1 MTQVAVDQAE
11 AVVTQ
16 LFGTPEGR
24 RDPYPLYQRLRDL
37 AAIHVSPSFGA
48 LLTRYADCLAVMH
61 DPRLIRGYTLT
72 QDVLHPDW
80 RERPSFVAAERWLL
94 MLDGADHTRLR
105 RLVSKAFTPRTVE
118 RLRPRIEAM
127 VDELLGPIA
136 EAGGGEFMAELAFA
150 LPVRVIAELLGV
162 PREDCE
168 PFRAWTSDIVAVLEV
183 DAPAERLDAADRAQ
197 LQVTAYFDGLLNEKQ
212 KHPADDLISELLAV
226 ESDGDRLTRDEII
239 SLASLLFGAGFE
251 TTTNLAGNGLLGLL
265 RHPDQLEL
273 LRDDPA
279 LATRLP
285 DELLRYDGTVQL
297 VPRLAAEQVTV
308 GDVTL
313 PAGTPVMAV
322 VGAGN
327 HDPARYEQ
335 PDRLDLRRKD
345 IRPLTFGGGV
355 HFCLGAAL
363 ARLEIEILFGKL
375 ATRFGV
381 IELVG
386 DTPYRDTLTLRGP
399 MQVPITVKQ
408 VRRESSVVDSAV
420 PVPVPVTAPVVVG
433 SAAGPG
439 ALPLRPPDGDD
450 LAWRNRYRR
459 HRESAASPSPDTAQV
474 AALFGRIG
482 FFGGCSEAEL
492 NSLASTAFPIAFAPG
507 ELLCAAGA
515 EALECYVL
523 AEGSV
528 SVRAEGKQLATLGA
542 DDVVGERGPVLGTPR
557 SADVVAMTH
566 VNAYAIS
573 RDRLQRLLAES
584 ARARA
589 GVEDALAKR
598 YAGPSAPPLSS

>member
-1 MTQVAVDQAE
+1 MTQIAVDEAE

-16 LFGTPEGR
+16 LFATPEGR
-24 RDPYPLYQRLRDL
+24 RAPYPLYHRLREL
-37 AAIHVSPSFGA
+37 APIHMSPSFGA
-48 LLTRYADCLAVMH
+48 LLTRYGDCLSVMH

-80 RERPSFVAAERWLL
+80 RARPAFVAAERWLL

-127 VDELLGPIA
+127 VDELLAPFA
-136 EAGGGEFMAELAFA
+136 EAGGGDFMVELAFP

-168 PFRAWTSDIVAVLEV
+168 PFRAWTSDIVAVLEM
-183 DAPAERLDAADRAQ
+183 DAPTERLDAADRSQ
-197 LQVTAYFDGLLNEKQ
+197 LQVTAYFDDLLNEKQ
-212 KHPADDLISELLAV
+212 QRPADDLISELLAV
-226 ESDGDRLTRDEII
+226 ESDGDRLTRDEVI

-273 LRDDPA
+273 LRDEPA
-279 LATRLP
+279 LSARLP
-285 DELLRYDGTVQL
+285 DELLRYDGTVQV
-297 VPRLAAEQVTV
+297 VPRLAAEEVTV
-308 GDVTL
+308 ADVTL
-313 PAGTPVMAV
+313 PAGTPIMAV

-327 HDPARYEQ
+327 HDPARYEE

-363 ARLEIEILFGKL
+363 ARLETEILFGKL
-375 ATRFGV
+375 VSRFGV
-381 IELVG
+381 IELAG
-386 DTPYRDTLTLRGP
+386 ETPYRDTLTLRGP
-399 MQVPITVKQ
+399 IQV
-408 VRRESSVVDSAV
+408 
-420 PVPVPVTAPVVVG
+420 PVVVG
-433 SAAGPG
+433 QARRGTSPLDSSVPATNPVAAHPDPDTG
-439 ALPLRPPDGDD
+439 ALPLRPPRGDD
-450 LAWRNRYRR
+450 LAWRNRYRCQV
-459 HRESAASPSPDTAQV
+459 ESGTGPSPDDARV
-474 AALFGRIG
+474 AALFGRIA
-482 FFGGCSEAEL
+482 FFEGCSDEEL
-492 NSLASTAFPIAFAPG
+492 HSLASTAFPIAFSSG
-507 ELLCAAGA
+507 EMLCETGA
-515 EALECYVL
+515 ESLECYVI
-523 AEGSV
+523 AEGFV
-528 SVRAEGKQLATLGA
+528 SVRADGKELATLGP
-542 DDVVGERGPVLGTPR
+542 DDVVGERGPLLGAPR
-557 SADVVAMTH
+557 SADVVAITH

-589 GVEDALAKR
+589 GVEDAMAKR
-598 YAGPSAPPLSS
+598 YGNAGTSSLSS

>member
-1 MTQVAVDQAE
+1 MTKVVVDEAE

-16 LFGTPEGR
+16 LLATAEGR
-24 RDPYPLYQRLRDL
+24 RDPYPLYHRLRDL
-37 AAIHVSPSFGA
+37 APVHVSPNFGA

-61 DPRLIRGYTLT
+61 DPRLIRGYVVT
-72 QDVLHPDW
+72 QDVIHPDW
-80 RERPSFVAAERWLL
+80 RARPAFLAAERWLL

-127 VDELLGPIA
+127 VDELLDPIA
-136 EAGGGEFMAELAFA
+136 EAGGGDFMAELAFP

-168 PFRAWTSDIVAVLEV
+168 PFRAWTGDIVAVLEL
-183 DAPAERLDAADRAQ
+183 DAPAERLDAADRSQ
-197 LQVTAYFDGLLNEKQ
+197 LQVTAYFENLLNDKQ
-212 KHPADDLISELLAV
+212 KHPGDDLISELLAV
-226 ESDGDRLTRDEII
+226 ESDGDRLTRDEVI

-265 RHPDQLEL
+265 HHPDQLEL

-279 LATRLP
+279 LSAKLP
-285 DELLRYDGTVQL
+285 DELLRYDGTVQI
-297 VPRLAAEQVTV
+297 VPRLAAEEVAV

-313 PAGTPVMAV
+313 SAGMPILAV

-327 HDPARYEQ
+327 HDPGHYEQ

-363 ARLEIEILFGKL
+363 ARLETEILFGKM
-375 ATRFGV
+375 AARFGTV
-381 IELVG
+381 ELAG

-399 MQVPITVKQ
+399 IQVPVAVQ
-408 VRRESSVVDSAV
+408 QSRRETSRVTSTIPA
-420 PVPVPVTAPVVVG
+420 TAPV
-433 SAAGPG
+433 AAPPVSHTGT
-439 ALPLRPPDGDD
+439 LPLRPTDGDD

-459 HRESAASPSPDTAQV
+459 RVESAAGPSPDKDAV
-474 AALFGRIG
+474 AALFGRIA
-482 FFGGCSEAEL
+482 FFEGCSDAEL
-492 NSLASTAFPIAFAPG
+492 HSLAATAFPIAFSSG
-507 ELLCAAGA
+507 ELLCEAGA
-515 EALECYVL
+515 ESIECYVL
-523 AEGSV
+523 AEGVV
-528 SVRAEGKQLATLGA
+528 SVRVGGRQIATLGP
-542 DDVVGERGPVLGTPR
+542 DDVVGERGPVLGAPR

-566 VNAYAIS
+566 VNAYAVS
-573 RDRLQRLLAES
+573 RDRLQCLLSES

-589 GVEDALAKR
+589 GVEDAMAKR
-598 YAGPSAPPLSS
+598 YDDLAPSSPPS